1 MMQNY
6 NINVYTISLIVWKV
20 FIQIVCNDVFHILF
34 GVKNSIQKN
43 SVAIQPYLHHT
54 PIISSISII

>member
-20 FIQIVCNDVFHILF
+20 FIQIVYNDVFHILF
-34 GVKNSIQKN
+34 GVKNSIQKK
-43 SVAIQPYLHHT
+43 SVAIQPHLHHT

>member
-6 NINVYTISLIVWKV
+6 NINIYTISLIVWKV

-34 GVKNSIQKN
+34 GMNNSIQKK
-43 SVAIQPYLHHT
+43 SVAIQPTLT
-54 PIISSISII
+54 N